1 MAKIRVG
8 IWGCGGVSAAHR
20 RAYHALEEEGVA
32 VELVSLCDINEDN
45 FNREIKINLSGDV
58 DAPLKVIKNC
68 YTDIDEMLAKEK
80 LDLVDICLP
89 TFLHKDAAIKV
100 MESGADVLV
109 EKPMAMTSE
118 ECREMLEVQ
127 KRTGRRLM
135 IGHLLRFEKSYEI
148 LKKAVV
154 KNKYGKLVSADFSRL
169 SPVPLWRIKKGVPNK
184 GRLDSVI
191 LDMHIHDIDFV
202 QYLFGMPLTVSSV
215 VSTNNVSY
223 CDSVVTVFRY
233 EDGFVNI
240 RGDWGL
246 PQTFTFRYP
255 WIVNFEE
262 GALYCDEEGIV
273 HLYADDHSEVV
284 LPVESKGEFYEEIKY
299 YIDVILNNKD
309 NTVNPPEESC
319 RTLELIE
326 KIEESAAN
334 GGMIITL

>member
-1 MAKIRVG
+1 MAKIKVG

-20 RAYHALEEEGVA
+20 RAYYALEEEGVD
-32 VELVSLCDINEDN
+32 VELVALCDINEDN

-58 DAPLKVIKNC
+58 EAPLKVIKNC
-68 YTDIDEMLAKEK
+68 YTDIDEMLEKED

-89 TFLHKDAAIKV
+89 TFLHKDAAIKA
-100 MESGADVLV
+100 MEKGVDVLV

-118 ECREMLEVQ
+118 ECREMLEAQ

-135 IGHLLRFEKSYEI
+135 VGHLLRFERSYEI
-148 LKKAVV
+148 LKKAVS

-169 SPVPLWRIKKGVPNK
+169 SAVPLWRIKKGVPNK

-202 QYLFGMPLTVSSV
+202 NYLFGMPKSLSSV
-215 VSTNNVSY
+215 VSTNNVSF
-223 CDSVVTVFRY
+223 CDSVVTIFKY
-233 EDGFVNI
+233 DEGFVNI

-246 PQTFTFRYP
+246 PQTFSFQYP
-255 WIVNFEE
+255 WMVNFEE
-262 GALYCDEEGIV
+262 GALCCDAQGTV

-299 YIDVILNNKD
+299 YVDLILNNKD
-309 NTVNPPEESC
+309 NTKNPPEESC

-334 GGMIITL
+334 DGAVIVL